1 MGFPLS
7 LSRPSF
13 KQAVGVVVTNGVGL
27 PDTRNHE
34 AEFPEGAG
42 SPLPILEIGR
52 VSSVGRLHLAR
63 NFRSFLLGNE
73 TGEGAERRLHSS
85 ARHFLSHGATSRWH
99 RRQGASS
106 SPSPQRRRAC
116 LSPFRSQEDPAPR
129 LLTKM
134 AEATLP
140 LPGLV
145 PRPATRGIQS
155 RTQAVDPCRQAA
167 RIPSR
172 TRWQCPCHWCVP
184 KERRPAVD
192 YSAVPRTFHRGVT

>member
-13 KQAVGVVVTNGVGL
+13 KQAVGVVVINGVGL

-63 NFRSFLLGNE
+63 KFRSFFLGNE
-73 TGEGAERRLHSS
+73 MGEGAERRLHSS
-85 ARHFLSHGATSRWH
+85 AGRFLSHGATSRWH

-106 SPSPQRRRAC
+106 SPLPQ
-116 LSPFRSQEDPAPR
+116 QDPAPR

-134 AEATLP
+134 AAATLP
-140 LPGLV
+140 LSGLV
-145 PRPATRGIQS
+145 SRPATRGIQS
-155 RTQAVDPCRQAA
+155 RTQAADPCRQAA

-172 TRWQCPCHWCVP
+172 TR
-184 KERRPAVD
+184 
-192 YSAVPRTFHRGVT
+192 